1 MTGTDP
7 EGAALTFSIS
17 TQPQNGTVTSS
28 GAAGTYTPNEN
39 FNGSDTFAYIASD
52 GTLSSTAGVV
62 SVTVT
67 AVDDDPNTMNVS
79 AVTDEDNAVVITL
92 EAEEYDGD
100 TISFSIKDN
109 PAYGTVSLTGD
120 KATYTPNENYY
131 GSDSFTFEAV
141 DYTAKKILNTATASI
156 TINPINDAPIIDNSN
171 STISIDMI
179 SNYYPFSFT
188 LNASDP
194 ENNDISFEIVQQPN
208 NGSISVDSNNL
219 VYDSTA
225 HSINSFGGGFGDD
238 LFIVKAYDGEDY
250 SAEYTFNLDIS
261 WQNHLYGRGT
271 VISGINSNDDSGYFF
286 LAREFIDYESL
297 NIFKTSKDGNPL
309 WIKKLD
315 NINYNYGELIQS
327 TENSL
332 YLVSS
337 SGASTARVI
346 KLDDSGNEL
355 WRTDLDTSGLDVGFS
370 LIEDNDGN
378 IVVGTSSAESDNNR
392 RMTIW
397 KLDTSGNLLFKKIID
412 GGGSISMEARAVS
425 ISDDSSGNYYVLG
438 TNQNKVEIRKV
449 DNDGDY
455 INRIII
461 GEGCNR
467 CDPKIGFGRISKYNN
482 NFIVSF
488 VDAAV
493 AYLHIYDEDLN
504 PVMDTNFDVV
514 ENLGDWLNIIDHVE
528 FNQDI
533 YTVHNITNSKSQ
545 QAYISKFTDG
555 GGLISQI
562 DYGGDEND
570 HVEFIFHDDENLIF
584 GGDSR
589 SFKQSNAGNH
599 PYYWISKIDPSGN
612 KLF

>member
-1 MTGTDP
+1 M
-7 EGAALTFSIS
+7 
-17 TQPQNGTVTSS
+17 
-28 GAAGTYTPNEN
+28 
-39 FNGSDTFAYIASD
+39 
-52 GTLSSTAGVV
+52 
-62 SVTVT
+62 
-67 AVDDDPNTMNVS
+67 
-79 AVTDEDNAVVITL
+79 
-92 EAEEYDGD
+92 
-100 TISFSIKDN
+100 
-109 PAYGTVSLTGD
+109 
-120 KATYTPNENYY
+120 
-131 GSDSFTFEAV
+131 
-141 DYTAKKILNTATASI
+141 
-156 TINPINDAPIIDNSN
+156 
-171 STISIDMI
+171 
-179 SNYYPFSFT
+179 
-188 LNASDP
+188 
-194 ENNDISFEIVQQPN
+194 
-208 NGSISVDSNNL
+208 
-219 VYDSTA
+219 
-225 HSINSFGGGFGDD
+225 
-238 LFIVKAYDGEDY
+238 
-250 SAEYTFNLDIS
+250 DIS

-337 SGASTARVI
+337 SGANTARVI

-355 WRTDLDTSGLDVGFS
+355 WRTDLDTSGWDVGFS

-412 GGGSISMEARAVS
+412 EGGSNSMEARAVS

-467 CDPKIGFGRISKYNN
+467 CDPKIGFGRISKYNY

-533 YTVHNITNSKSQ
+533 YTVHNITNSCLLYTSD
-545 QAYISKFTDG
+545 AA
-555 GGLISQI
+555 
-562 DYGGDEND
+562 DE
-570 HVEFIFHDDENLIF
+570 E
-584 GGDSR
+584 
-589 SFKQSNAGNH
+589 
-599 PYYWISKIDPSGN
+599 
-612 KLF
+612 